1 MIRKTMIAAALVAAA
16 GLTTPAMAYEF
27 VDWPMLEKMTDT
39 NKDKMVSK
47 KEFLDAMSMAY
58 DKAMKE
64 MAKKPNMVK
73 DDKLTMEAYKELI
86 RQLYSGA

>member
-1 MIRKTMIAAALVAAA
+1 MIRKTLAAAAVVMTGALA
-16 GLTTPAMAYEF
+16 TPAMAWEF
-27 VDWPMLEKMTDT
+27 VDWPMLEKMTDS

-47 KEFLDAMSMAY
+47 KEFLDVMGMAY

-73 DDKLTMEAYKELI
+73 DNNLTMEAYKELI